1 MQVNEGEKMK
11 IIHVSGKRKRA
22 IARATLKNGN
32 GTVRI
37 NNQILESFEPKFAR
51 MKIMEPLILAS
62 DLTKKVDIDIN
73 VAGGGIISQAEAVRL
88 AIARALVEY
97 SKSNSLKETFLKYD
111 RHLLVADTRRKEASK
126 PNRHGQARAK
136 RQKSYR

>member
-1 MQVNEGEKMK
+1 MK
-11 IIHVSGKRKRA
+11 IVHVSGKRKRA
-22 IARATLKNGN
+22 IARATLKDGK
-32 GTVRI
+32 GIIKI
-37 NNQILESFEPKFAR
+37 NNQLLDILEPKFVR
-51 MKIMEPLILAS
+51 MKIMEPLLLAGE
-62 DLTKKVDIDIN
+62 LVKKVDINVN

-97 SKSNSLKETFLKYD
+97 SKSNLLKESFLKYD

>member
-1 MQVNEGEKMK
+1 MK

-22 IARATLKNGN
+22 IARATLKQGKGN
-32 GTVRI
+32 IKI
-37 NNQILESFEPKFAR
+37 NNQMLESFEPKFAR
-51 MKIMEPLILAS
+51 MKIMEPLILAG
-62 DLTKKVDIDIN
+62 DLAKKIDINAN
-73 VAGGGIISQAEAVRL
+73 VAGGGIISQAESVRL

-97 SKSNSLKETFLKYD
+97 SKSKTLKEDFLKYD

>member
-1 MQVNEGEKMK
+1 MK

>member
-1 MQVNEGEKMK
+1 MQVNEREKMK
-11 IIHVSGKRKRA
+11 IIHISGKRKRA
-22 IARATLKNGN
+22 IARATLRNGK
-32 GTVRI
+32 GIIKI
-37 NNQILESFEPKFAR
+37 NNQLLDVLEPKFVR
-51 MKIMEPLILAS
+51 MKIMEPLILAG
-62 DLTKKVDIDIN
+62 DLAKKVDIDIN

-97 SKSNSLKETFLKYD
+97 SKSNALKDFFLKYD

>member
-1 MQVNEGEKMK
+1 MK
-11 IIHVSGKRKRA
+11 IIHMSGKRKRA
-22 IARATLKNGN
+22 IARATLKDEKGN
-32 GTVRI
+32 IKI
-37 NNQILESFEPKFAR
+37 NNQMLDILEPKFAR
-51 MKIMEPLILAS
+51 MKIMEPLILAG
-62 DLTKKVDIDIN
+62 DLAKKIDIN
-73 VAGGGIISQAEAVRL
+73 VNVTGGGIISQGEAVRL

-97 SKSNSLKETFLKYD
+97 SKSNSLKDSFLKYD

>member
-1 MQVNEGEKMK
+1 MQINEGEKMK
-11 IIHVSGKRKRA
+11 IVHVSGKRKRA
-22 IARATLKNGN
+22 IARATLKDGK
-32 GTVRI
+32 GIIKI
-37 NNQILESFEPKFAR
+37 NNQLLDILEPKFVR
-51 MKIMEPLILAS
+51 MKIMEPLLLAGE
-62 DLTKKVDIDIN
+62 LVKKVDININ

-88 AIARALVEY
+88 AIARVLVEY
-97 SKSNSLKETFLKYD
+97 SKNNSLKETFLKYD